1 MSLVLILFIF
11 ILILIC
17 VIFLRYGIEAL
28 ENRYSNISKKSYNI
42 REKLPNSDE
51 TADVIGKLELFID
64 KFIAYLDT
72 KAQNDKRVKRLKD
85 RLYDVKIEESP
96 MEEGVSSY
104 TINKGELISMCVR
117 HKKKNKNFH
126 DYQTLLFVLI
136 HELAHVAS
144 ISKGHNKEFM
154 TNFKFLLEH
163 AVESKMYYSQNYS
176 NSPITYCGVK
186 VTNNPYY
193 N

>member
-1 MSLVLILFIF
+1 MSLVLILF

-28 ENRYSNISKKSYNI
+28 ENRYSNVSKKSYYI
-42 REKLPNSDE
+42 REELPNSDE

-64 KFIAYLDT
+64 KFVAYLDS
-72 KAQNDKRVKRLKD
+72 KVPNDKRVKRLKD

-144 ISKGHNKEFM
+144 ISKGHNREFM
-154 TNFKFLLEH
+154 TNFKFLLKH
-163 AVESKMYYSQNYS
+163 AVESKMYYAQDYS

>member
-1 MSLVLILFIF
+1 MILVLILFI
-11 ILILIC
+11 LILFCI
-17 VIFLRYGIEAL
+17 IFLKYGIEAL
-28 ENRYSNISKKSYNI
+28 ENRYSNVSQKSYYI
-42 REKLPNSDE
+42 REELPNSDD
-51 TADVIGKLELFID
+51 TADIIGKLELFID
-64 KFIAYLDT
+64 KFIAYLDS
-72 KAQNDKRVKRLKD
+72 KVPNDKRVKRLKD

-96 MEEGVSSY
+96 MDPGVSSY

-144 ISKGHNKEFM
+144 ISKGHNREFM

-163 AVESKMYYSQNYS
+163 AVESKMYYAQDYS
-176 NSPITYCGVK
+176 SSPITYCGVK

>member
-1 MSLVLILFIF
+1 MSLVLILF

-28 ENRYSNISKKSYNI
+28 ENRYSNVSKKSYYI
-42 REKLPNSDE
+42 REELPNSDE

-64 KFIAYLDT
+64 KFIAYLDS
-72 KAQNDKRVKRLKD
+72 KVPNDKRVKRLKD

-96 MEEGVSSY
+96 MEKDVSSY

-117 HKKKNKNFH
+117 HKKKNKTFH

-144 ISKGHNKEFM
+144 ISKGHNREFM

-163 AVESKMYYSQNYS
+163 AVESKMYYAQDYS

>member
-1 MSLVLILFIF
+1 MSLVLILFI
-11 ILILIC
+11 LILFC

-28 ENRYSNISKKSYNI
+28 ENRYSNVSKKSYYI
-42 REKLPNSDE
+42 REELPNSDE

-64 KFIAYLDT
+64 KFVAYLDS
-72 KAQNDKRVKRLKD
+72 KAPNDKRVKRLKD

-144 ISKGHNKEFM
+144 ISKGHNREFM

-163 AVESKMYYSQNYS
+163 AVESKMYYAQDYS

>member
-1 MSLVLILFIF
+1 MSLVLILF

-28 ENRYSNISKKSYNI
+28 ENRYSNVSKKSYYI
-42 REKLPNSDE
+42 REELPNSDE

-64 KFIAYLDT
+64 KFVAYLDS
-72 KAQNDKRVKRLKD
+72 KAPNDKRVKRLKD

-144 ISKGHNKEFM
+144 ISKGHNREFM

-163 AVESKMYYSQNYS
+163 AVESKMYYAQDYS

>member
-1 MSLVLILFIF
+1 MSLVLILF

-28 ENRYSNISKKSYNI
+28 ENRYSNVSKKSYYI
-42 REKLPNSDE
+42 REELPNSDE
-51 TADVIGKLELFID
+51 TADIIGKLELFID
-64 KFIAYLDT
+64 KFVAYLDS
-72 KAQNDKRVKRLKD
+72 KVPNDKRVKRLKD

-96 MEEGVSSY
+96 MEEDVSSY

-144 ISKGHNKEFM
+144 ISKGHNREFM

-163 AVESKMYYSQNYS
+163 AVESKMYYAQDYS

>member
-1 MSLVLILFIF
+1 MSLVLILF

-28 ENRYSNISKKSYNI
+28 ENRYSNVSKKSYYI
-42 REKLPNSDE
+42 REELPNSDE

-64 KFIAYLDT
+64 KFVAYLDS
-72 KAQNDKRVKRLKD
+72 KVPNDKRVKRLKD

-96 MEEGVSSY
+96 MEEGVSSF

-144 ISKGHNKEFM
+144 ISKGHNREFM
-154 TNFKFLLEH
+154 TNFKFLLKH
-163 AVESKMYYSQNYS
+163 AVESKMYYAQDYS